1 MNIRNCSKCGKIY
14 AYDGTSKLCPK
25 CRKEEEEE
33 FKRVKEYIYDH
44 PEANIQLVSEETGVP
59 VKKILRYLREGRLEL
74 KDEHNNLILACER
87 CGKPIKTGR
96 FCDMC
101 VKELQ
106 RELKGVVAKKEII
119 RSNKGKDKMYIAERY
134 KK

>member
-14 AYDGTSKLCPK
+14 VYDGINKLCPK

-33 FKRVKEYIYDH
+33 FRKVKEYIYDH
-44 PEANIQLVSEETGVP
+44 PDANIQIVSEETGVP

-96 FCDMC
+96 FCDKC
-101 VKELQ
+101 VVELQ
-106 RELKGVVAKKEII
+106 RELKSSVAKRDNIRKNKE
-119 RSNKGKDKMYIAERY
+119 KDKMYIAERY